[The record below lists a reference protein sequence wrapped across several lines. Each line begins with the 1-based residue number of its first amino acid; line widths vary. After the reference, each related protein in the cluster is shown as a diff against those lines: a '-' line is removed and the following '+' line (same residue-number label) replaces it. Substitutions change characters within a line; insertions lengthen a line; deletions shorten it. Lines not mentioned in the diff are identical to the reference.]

1 MTENVIPLLRSFLVQ
16 SYDQLKQRLAL
27 RLGNVELAEDAL
39 HETWLKLERS
49 EAIAGPVAKPQAYLL
64 RMAVNLAIDVR
75 RAQSQVLQSDDI
87 DALMNEL
94 PDPAPGPAEVAEAR
108 SQLEA
113 LDGLLLRLP
122 PRRRQILLLVRVEGW
137 SQRDVAERLG
147 IPVRTVEY
155 ELRAA
160 QAHLFSRWERDLT
173 DSHDGTKK

>member
-16 SYDQLKQRLAL
+16 RYEQLRQRLAV
-27 RLGNVELAEDAL
+27 RLGNRELAEDAL

-49 EAIAGPVAKPQAYLL
+49 QPMAGPIATPQAYLL

-75 RAQSQVLQSDDI
+75 RAQSQVLLSDDI
-87 DALMNEL
+87 DMLMNEL

-113 LDGLLLRLP
+113 LDGLLSRLP
-122 PRRRQILLLVRVEGW
+122 PRRREILLLVRLEGW
-137 SQRDVAERLG
+137 SQRDVATRLG

-155 ELRAA
+155 ELKAA
-160 QAHLFSRWERDLT
+160 QDLLFARLEPRPGRS
-173 DSHDGTKK
+173 S

>member
-16 SYDQLKQRLAL
+16 RYDQLKQRLAL
-27 RLGNVELAEDAL
+27 RLGNEELAEDAL
-39 HETWLKLERS
+39 HETWLKLQRS
-49 EAIAGPVAKPQAYLL
+49 QPIAGPIAAPQAYLL

-75 RAQSQVLQSDDI
+75 RARSQVLVSDDI
-87 DALMNEL
+87 EALMNEL

-122 PRRRQILLLVRVEGW
+122 PRRREILLLVRLEGW
-137 SQRDVAERLG
+137 SQRDVAKRLG

-155 ELRAA
+155 ELKAA
-160 QAHLFSRWERDLT
+160 QDLLFSRLEPRLEPR
-173 DSHDGTKK
+173 SGRLS